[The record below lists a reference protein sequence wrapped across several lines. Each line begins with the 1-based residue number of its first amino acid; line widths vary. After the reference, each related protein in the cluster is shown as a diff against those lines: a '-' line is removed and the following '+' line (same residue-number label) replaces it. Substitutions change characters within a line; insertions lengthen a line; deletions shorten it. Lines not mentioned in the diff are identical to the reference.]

1 MDFPVIQP
9 KTAKEFYQET
19 GRHNKIAVEG
29 YNEEVNKAALE
40 NKKVVMLVNPERYFE
55 KDFMDQRGAGL
66 NDVLC
71 RLAAKNNIA
80 IALDIDYLLGLRDEE
95 KVNKLGK
102 IMQNIRLCKKAKT
115 NMILMNKSGRD
126 DYDLRAFLSTLGMP
140 TDMAKRAVEG
150 Y

>member
-102 IMQNIRLCKKAKT
+102 IMQNIRLCNKYHVKTVIFDRVGRNKK
-115 NMILMNKSGRD
+115 
-126 DYDLRAFLSTLGMP
+126 DLKGFGACLGMKP
-140 TDMAKRAVEG
+140 GAEILKIRS
-150 Y
+150 